1 MQPNVPKPT
10 RCAIYTRKSTDEG
23 LERDFNSLDAQRE
36 CAEAYIKSQ
45 QQELWTAVPDKY
57 DDGGFTGANIERP
70 ALRRLLA
77 DIEAGK
83 IDCVVVYKVDRLS
96 RSLLDFA
103 RIMEVFEKRNISF
116 VSVTQQMNT
125 TTPMGRLTL
134 NVLFSFAQFER
145 EVISER
151 TRDKMVAAR
160 RKGKWTGGTPPLGYD
175 ADPAT
180 RKLVVNEIEAQQVR
194 TIFQLFV
201 KNQSL
206 AETLKAIR
214 KRGFRTKSWTTRD
227 EKHRVGT
234 PFNRPR
240 LTHLLKNV
248 LYIGQVTSAG
258 STYPGEQSAIVDPA
272 VWQQANEILSERKR
286 GSSGR
291 ERTRHSPLLEG
302 RLTCAICEKSMT
314 HGYTTKKGRRYRY
327 YRCQTA
333 CKGGDDAC
341 AKQIISAAKIEHALL
356 RKIDRLAGDP
366 LWPKIK
372 HALRLHP
379 AEWSSL
385 SAAFQHSVFD
395 QFVESVRYS
404 HATDD
409 VLLTLRA
416 VFVEPDQN
424 PQVSITVYKDA
435 SGKRYRPA
443 ADAHQERLPA
453 IALSMAMAIRF
464 ERMLEQGEFS
474 NLTEIARHA
483 GVSTSRVSQIL
494 RLRNLAPSI
503 QEHLLAMTEESPN
516 LSELAVRK
524 IADKLDWSE
533 QVRLFAAL

>member
-1 MQPNVPKPT
+1 MQPSSPKPT

-83 IDCVVVYKVDRLS
+83 VDCVVVYKVDRLS

-175 ADPAT
+175 ADPVT
-180 RKLVVNEIEAQQVR
+180 KKLVANEVEAKEVQ
-194 TIFQLFV
+194 TIFNLFIETE
-201 KNQSL
+201 SL

-214 KRGFRTKSWTTRD
+214 KRGLRTKSWTTRND
-227 EKHRVGT
+227 KQRVGT
-234 PFNRPR
+234 SFNRPS

-248 LYIGQVTSAG
+248 LYIGEVGSGGVTF
-258 STYPGEQSAIVDPA
+258 PGEQSAIVNPA
-272 VWQQANEILSERKR
+272 VWQQANKILNERKR
-286 GSSGR
+286 GPSGR

-302 RLTCAICEKSMT
+302 RLTCAICDKAMT
-314 HGYTTKKGRRYRY
+314 HGYTTKGGRRYRY

-333 CKGGDDAC
+333 CKGGGERC
-341 AKQIISAAKIEHALL
+341 AKQIISAAKIEQALFREINQL
-356 RKIDRLAGDP
+356 GSDP

-385 SAAFQHSVFD
+385 PAAFQHNVLD

-404 HATDD
+404 HASDE

-416 VFVEPDQN
+416 VFVELNLN
-424 PQVSITVYKDA
+424 PQVSILVYKDA

-453 IALSMAMAIRF
+453 ITLSIAMAIRF
-464 ERMLEQGEFS
+464 ERMLEQGEFR

-483 GVSTSRVSQIL
+483 GVSASRVSQIL
-494 RLRNLAPSI
+494 RLRNLAPPI
-503 QEHLLAMTEESPN
+503 QERLLRMTAESPYI
-516 LSELAVRK
+516 SELVVRRISDQLEWNK
-524 IADKLDWSE
+524 QAELFSKL
-533 QVRLFAAL
+533 